1 VTLTLEGL
9 GPPASLR
16 LPGPVLGIDP
26 STLRMSAGVLLPAA
40 PTRAEWSTQTLQR
53 HPSLTVRQ
61 MLAGVA
67 IEGWLERLQANYG
80 PFVAVGVEVPLS
92 GGMTV
97 SLSSFYVIGVLLE
110 QFGRVMPDAELL
122 TFGPGEWKLPA
133 TGSGYAPGVGKRP
146 PKTAPKAERDDY
158 RKRARAAEL
167 ARIEQWAR
175 DACGWTG
182 LVGDEAAGL
191 GVATAV
197 GVTLAQRV
205 R

>member
-1 VTLTLEGL
+1 MTLTLEGL

-26 STLRMSAGVLLPAA
+26 STLRMSAGVLLPTA

-80 PFVAVGVEVPLS
+80 PFVAVGVEEPMV
-92 GGMTV
+92 GGKTV
-97 SLSSFYVIGVLLE
+97 HVSSFYVIGVLLE
-110 QFGRVMPDAELL
+110 QIGRVMPDAELV
-122 TFGPGEWKLPA
+122 TFPPPRWKLLA
-133 TGSGYAPGVGKRP
+133 TGHGYAPGL
-146 PKTAPKAERDDY
+146 PKTASRAAK
-158 RKRARAAEL
+158 RKAEL
-167 ARIEQWAR
+167 ARLEAWAR

-197 GVTLAQRV
+197 GVTLAQRA